1 MLQQFYFWVYFQ
13 RIELSIKIYAPLFI
27 ATLSNLMKHMETTKI
42 LIVASMPLTVV
53 FSHPILSDSLQPHG
67 L

>member
-27 ATLSNLMKHMETTKI
+27 ATLSFLMKHMETTKV

-53 FSHPILSDSLQPHG
+53 FSHSVLSDSLQPHG